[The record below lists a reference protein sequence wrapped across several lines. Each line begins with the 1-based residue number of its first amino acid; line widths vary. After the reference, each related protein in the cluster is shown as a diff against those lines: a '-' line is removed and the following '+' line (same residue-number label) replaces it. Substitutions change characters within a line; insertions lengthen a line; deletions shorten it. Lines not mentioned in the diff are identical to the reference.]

1 MKRSNERLIQLAR
14 SVNDNVV
21 GAHIGQLCRDMADR
35 LEMTCAAAKGSLVIV
50 EIAMALRREAEK
62 KVSDLEGAL
71 KDMQKRLAEVD
82 RL

>member
-21 GAHIGQLCRDMADR
+21 GTHIGHLCRDMADQ
-35 LEMTCAAAKGSLVIV
+35 LEMMRAAAKGSLMIV

-62 KVSDLEGAL
+62 KASDLEDAL
-71 KDMQKRLAEVD
+71 RRLQEHVAEVEQP
-82 RL
+82 